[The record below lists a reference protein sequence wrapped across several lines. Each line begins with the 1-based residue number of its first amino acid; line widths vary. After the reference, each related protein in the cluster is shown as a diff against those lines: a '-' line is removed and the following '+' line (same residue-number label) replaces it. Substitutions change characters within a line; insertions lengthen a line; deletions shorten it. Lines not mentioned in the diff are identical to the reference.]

1 MLLSQEDCG
10 AILERLGYFNDMPS
24 RLIPRPPDLIYV
36 SSGQVGGPK
45 GLLLDVPS
53 DRSIHR
59 DEFFEWLA
67 DLGIDPDALEE
78 VRAEFG
84 IP

>member
-1 MLLSQEDCG
+1 MRFM
-10 AILERLGYFNDMPS
+10 AV
-24 RLIPRPPDLIYV
+24 IYA

-53 DRSIHR
+53 DRSI
-59 DEFFEWLA
+59 
-67 DLGIDPDALEE
+67 EE